1 MSSQLNSIV
10 RRVLAESE
18 AHLHEVGGSERADDR
33 VLRAMSDAE
42 SRSGLGQLAASA
54 YEKGV
59 EFAEPYVQAAA
70 ELPSRIGRAAS
81 SVAQAGL
88 GLISGTAHA
97 PSVEDERRYRDALR
111 RKAAGE
117 EMLPFEDRLD
127 YEYAS
132 RSPSVERMLR
142 SVATDVF
149 PQLFLTRARIGAKIA
164 DAVGAGDPLREE
176 LGEET
181 YESLLAGSLLHDIL
195 LGFTFTRHVVVAMA
209 LDSVVYA
216 TEGDEQAAVDTLA
229 MAGVLAAGGRVL
241 ARRADDASR
250 GVVYRRRGT
259 EVIDKRA
266 PGPKG
271 PKGPFDHPIPASE
284 GYDGLAQ
291 MVRNGNMTHIV
302 PDPNRAT
309 TAVKLIERA
318 GKRMQD
324 AGVKNGAQIARDAAA
339 AVRAGQVVAIALRD
353 AQRAAEI
360 SRSARAL
367 IAPAEGGGN
376 VLEAAKRKWND
387 VTVRKPVELPPDVRS
402 AGRDWLESGREP
414 SAEYAALKQKLTDAR
429 ERARVDPTPENIAS
443 VEAARKE
450 FYEKGLEDAKP
461 GSAASDQGSD
471 QADLMRRAKNVMSTP
486 AFVSTAKQTY
496 NKLGIDVNIVPIVGP
511 HETMFDK
518 YLTRYKKYQSD
529 SEGKPDQVGA
539 RVVVVPHDEAK
550 AILKS
555 VEGVETKGG
564 QVVGPAF
571 VDTEGIGPDT
581 ITIVPVTNAAGLD
594 SMPTPWMISH
604 GIFDSAAGVLIIESG
619 MMPRTKSIVDRVD
632 AAYNKMSSAAADAV
646 MKRTRGLF
654 FGQEIEL
661 NGVKG
666 KLYIDADS
674 NAYFASGPGGAREYL
689 PDNHPAVMELNARAA
704 ASLAMDKSGVVLA
717 SLPATFVN
725 SLWGRNSTS
734 ITREILKKADR
745 LAQIAAKRGGVPS
758 NLKDPGRQKK
768 LGAQDREEVA
778 SLINDLEAIQDAAA
792 PAVGQTLKSIETAKM
807 GRLKGTKQGVQS
819 LPNYIMRGPTDAVA
833 EIMTAAITKEV
844 GYAPDLSLLDEPA
857 AKILIGEE
865 GIAEIRAAVDEIKQ
879 IVGEGGD
886 AAKDAF
892 AQDMEGNVL
901 FVFPD

>member
-1 MSSQLNSIV
+1 
-10 RRVLAESE
+10 
-18 AHLHEVGGSERADDR
+18 
-33 VLRAMSDAE
+33 MSDAE
-42 SRSGLGQLAASA
+42 SRTGLGQLAASA

-70 ELPSRIGRAAS
+70 ELPSRIGRAAAS
-81 SVAQAGL
+81 AAQAGL
-88 GLISGTAHA
+88 GLISGTANA

-142 SVATDVF
+142 SLATDVF

-164 DAVGAGDPLREE
+164 DAVGAGNPLKEE

-250 GVVYRRRGT
+250 GIVYRRGGT

-284 GYDGLAQ
+284 GYDGLSLL
-291 MVRNGNMTHIV
+291 VRNGKMTHIV

-309 TAVKLIERA
+309 AAIKLIERA

-339 AVRAGQVVAIALRD
+339 AVRSGQVVAIALKD
-353 AQRAAEI
+353 VQRAAEI
-360 SRSARAL
+360 SRSAKDL
-367 IAPAEGGGN
+367 IAPSEGRGN

-387 VTVRKPVELPPDVRS
+387 VTVRKPVELPPDVRA
-402 AGRDWLESGREP
+402 AGRDWLESGRTG
-414 SAEYAALKQKLTDAR
+414 SSEYEELVKKYIDAQD
-429 ERARVDPTPENIAS
+429 RARVDPTPENIAS
-443 VEAARKE
+443 LEVVKREY
-450 FYEKGLEDAKP
+450 YERGFEDVKP
-461 GSAASDQGSD
+461 GDAASSQGSD
-471 QADLMRRAKNVMSTP
+471 QAELMRRAKNVMSTP

-529 SEGKPDQVGA
+529 SEGKPGQLGA

-571 VDTEGIGPDT
+571 VDTEGVGPDT

-604 GIFDSAAGVLIIESG
+604 GIFDSAAGLLIVESG
-619 MMPRTKSIVDRVD
+619 MMPRTKSIVDRVA
-632 AAYNKMSSAAADAV
+632 AAYDKMSSAASP
-646 MKRTRGLF
+646 KRTRDVLYGS
-654 FGQEIEL
+654 EIEL

-666 KLYIDADS
+666 KLYLADAADE
-674 NAYFASGPGGAREYL
+674 NAYFKPASGGGNVYL
-689 PDNHPAVMELNARAA
+689 PDNHPAVMELNARATA
-704 ASLAMDKSGVVLA
+704 KLAVGQAGMDLS

-725 SLWGRNSTS
+725 SLWGRNSTR
-734 ITREILKKADR
+734 ITREILKRADR
-745 LAQIAAKRGGVPS
+745 LSQIASERGLPALTRS
-758 NLKDPGRQKK
+758 NLRYSEWQAK
-768 LGAQDREEVA
+768 LGAQGVEDVS
-778 SLINDLEAIQDAAA
+778 SLINDLESVQDAAA

-819 LPNYIMRGPTDAVA
+819 LSSYIRRGDTDAVA

-844 GYAPDLSLLDEPA
+844 GYAPDLSILDEPI
-857 AKILIGEE
+857 AKILIGDV

-879 IVGEGGD
+879 VVGEGGD